1 MLFRSRWVARL
12 AGADTTHTSI
22 YIAVVVTY
30 LYRETGEKEM
40 NEDDVLKAVYRLIE
54 DRNKAVAEKDRL
66 HEVIA
71 HYEAALKMTYPIGC
85 SIELIDSEWRAA
97 RAISAIAT
105 AQGC

>member
-1 MLFRSRWVARL
+1 
-12 AGADTTHTSI
+12 
-22 YIAVVVTY
+22 
-30 LYRETGEKEM
+30 M